1 MYKLNL
7 LINAIMGAEF
17 SCEVVSCILQN
28 DFLEKKED
36 CKMFDKK
43 DYKRLKENIE
53 SLKNDIAD
61 IKKIF
66 N

>member
-7 LINAIMGAEF
+7 LITAITGAEF
-17 SCEVVSCILQN
+17 SCEVASYILKN
-28 DFLEKKED
+28 DFLEENED
-36 CKMFDKK
+36 CIIVDKK
-43 DYKRLKENIE
+43 DYKRLIENIE

>member
-1 MYKLNL
+1 
-7 LINAIMGAEF
+7 
-17 SCEVVSCILQN
+17 
-28 DFLEKKED
+28 
-36 CKMFDKK
+36 MFDKK